1 MRHCS
6 SLLAA
11 AFVLLSVPLWAQA
24 QSHSLSQYCS
34 GREVITGTVIG
45 RVQMKRLAGNQVT
58 PEMVQTAALWALTV
72 PEKRDQVRFQI
83 QQRMRAQGKWSDVEE
98 VLWPMVANDAAT
110 AVQRAELGRQAVKP
124 AVGGVLGGT
133 VGAVLGMATGQNPVT
148 WGAAGAGAGANLPLP
163 TRSPTKALWDVA
175 VGPYLD
181 RALDQLVRNPC
192 TMTAEDALNMVKL
205 NR

>member
-1 MRHCS
+1 MRACS
-6 SLLAA
+6 PLLAT
-11 AFVLLSVPLWAQA
+11 VLVLVSAPSPAQA
-24 QSHSLSQYCS
+24 QSHPLTPYCAN
-34 GREVITGTVIG
+34 RTVITGTVIG

-83 QQRMRAQGKWSDVEE
+83 QQRMRAQGKWGEVEE

-110 AVQRAELGRQAVKP
+110 AVQRAEVGRQVAKP

-163 TRSPTKALWDVA
+163 TRSATKMLWDVA
-175 VGPYLD
+175 VGPHLD
-181 RALDQLVRNPC
+181 RALDLLVRNPC

-205 NR
+205 TP